1 MLNIFFVK
9 ENYSYRKIKVFV
21 RYLLFDKPL
30 VFMRGGKKNNDN
42 NFLTKKFFNENGK
55 CN

>member
-9 ENYSYRKIKVFV
+9 ENYSHRKIKVFV

-30 VFMRGGKKNNDN
+30 VFMRGEKIMTIIFNQ
-42 NFLTKKFFNENGK
+42 KFFNENGK
-55 CN
+55 CD

>member
-30 VFMRGGKKNNDN
+30 VFMRGGKNNDN

>member
-1 MLNIFFVK
+1 MLNIFVVK

-30 VFMRGGKKNNDN
+30 VFMRGGKKKIMTIIFNQ
-42 NFLTKKFFNENGK
+42 KFFNENGK
-55 CN
+55 CD

>member
-30 VFMRGGKKNNDN
+30 VFMRGGKKIMTIIFNQ
-42 NFLTKKFFNENGK
+42 KFFNENGK
-55 CN
+55 CD